1 MKTNEIKK
9 QDIIQNENIFYS
21 YKRVAYLLFFPI
33 ILFGLVS
40 RAIDN
45 LMDCTNFKIPKKFF
59 KIFYDLRLCFFFGII
74 ILWRYFKNYISPIL
88 ILFLFYVFNL
98 VFSALEICN
107 LLQFIEDY
115 NQYSNYGYYRT
126 FFLKIFINFI
136 FFICWV
142 SMLFFNLVKQ

>member
-1 MKTNEIKK
+1 MKANEVRNK
-9 QDIIQNENIFYS
+9 DISQNEYIFKS

-40 RAIDN
+40 RALDN
-45 LMDCTNFKIPKKFF
+45 IMDCSNFQIPKKFF

-74 ILWRYFKNYISPIL
+74 ILWRYLKNYTSPIL
-88 ILFLFYVFNL
+88 ILYLFYAYNF

-107 LLQFIEDY
+107 VFQFIEDY
-115 NQYSNYGYYRT
+115 NEYSDYGYYQT
-126 FFLKIFINFI
+126 FFLKIIINFI

-142 SMLFFNLVKQ
+142 AMIFFNLVKE